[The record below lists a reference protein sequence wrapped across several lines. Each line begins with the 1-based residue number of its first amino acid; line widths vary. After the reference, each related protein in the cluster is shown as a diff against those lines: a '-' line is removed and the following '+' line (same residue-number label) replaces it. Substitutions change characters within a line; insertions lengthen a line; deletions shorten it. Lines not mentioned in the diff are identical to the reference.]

1 MNAGKLSRKI
11 VFVDTEVV
19 GDILEMLQKFSME
32 VVKDSTKP
40 LPYSILKEYLI
51 FLMFCA
57 THVYLK
63 NGIEKEDIDLFIDYF
78 YNKLLE
84 QKILS
89 IDQLPD
95 YEKTSR
101 ERYVIFYEILKKESG
116 EALGKL
122 IGSEAIYIDGLF
134 KEEGEPNMGSI
145 FFRLMADYM
154 GSGLRIQGLITAV
167 AMQLKSEENQN
178 QFSHD
183 EIEKKLRERAIEFG
197 KRDNWPE
204 DQIKYWETAKL
215 ELKEEEAKKLLADI
229 ISIEAN
235 KYLKDERLEEAEEKT
250 IEALDLKDDSASAWG
265 VFGQICF
272 IQKKFPLAV
281 LLFKMSIRYDKFFIL
296 NYYVL
301 ANAYGLLDNYPQA
314 LLILTESKKVIDSPE
329 YLKLKTESKSATQN
343 LSYLGITVNQD
354 YDYQEVEKLVE
365 DLLKKLREE
374 IFN

>member
-1 MNAGKLSRKI
+1 MNADKLSRKI

-19 GDILEMLQKFSME
+19 GDILKMLQKFSME

-134 KEEGEPNMGSI
+134 KEEGEPDMGSI

-154 GSGLRIQGLITAV
+154 GLRIQGLITAV

-183 EIEKKLRERAIEFG
+183 EIEKKLRECAIEFG

-204 DQIKYWETAKL
+204 DQIKYLETAKL

-265 VFGQICF
+265 VFGQICL
-272 IQKKFPLAV
+272 IRKKFPLAV
-281 LLFKMSIRYDKFFIL
+281 LLLKMSIRYDKFFIL
-296 NYYVL
+296 NYYAL
-301 ANAYGLLDNYPQA
+301 ANTYGVLGNYLQA
-314 LLILTESKKVIDSPE
+314 LGALTEGKKVIDSPE
-329 YLKLKTESKSATQN
+329 YLKLKTEGKSTTQN

-354 YDYQEVEKLVE
+354 YDYQEAEKLVE
-365 DLLKKLREE
+365 DLLKKLREG
-374 IFN
+374 IF